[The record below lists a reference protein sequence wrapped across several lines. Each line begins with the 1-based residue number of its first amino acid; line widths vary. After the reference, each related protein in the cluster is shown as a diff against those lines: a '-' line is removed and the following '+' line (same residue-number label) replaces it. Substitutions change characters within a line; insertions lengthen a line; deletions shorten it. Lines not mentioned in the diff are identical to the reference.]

1 MGSNLMKVSKNWIFD
16 FDGTLVDSAPAIKK
30 CYGIVTNKVA
40 PKRINMVKNLLI
52 GPTLIETAKKIL
64 GPEAIDKMDDFILQF
79 KHEYDQILLSETK
92 SYDNA
97 DQVLKELK
105 SRGDKIAIATNKR
118 KEPTFKLIKHLGWND
133 YFNWV
138 ECVNLENELKKN
150 KSDLVKSILLNEV
163 DFQNAF
169 FVGDT
174 INDGLCSKENNL
186 RFIKASYGYSERSG
200 WEEIKIF
207 KDIYGLTE
215 ILNI

>member
-97 DQVLKELK
+97 DQVLKKLK

-133 YFNWV
+133 YF
-138 ECVNLENELKKN
+138 EN
-150 KSDLVKSILLNEV
+150 DL
-163 DFQNAF
+163 FA
-169 FVGDT
+169 
-174 INDGLCSKENNL
+174 
-186 RFIKASYGYSERSG
+186 
-200 WEEIKIF
+200 
-207 KDIYGLTE
+207 
-215 ILNI
+215 

>member
-1 MGSNLMKVSKNWIFD
+1 MKVSKNWIFD

-138 ECVNLENELKKN
+138 ECVNLENKLKKN
-150 KSDLVKSILLNEV
+150 KSDLVKTILLNEV

-186 RFIKASYGYSERSG
+186 RFIKASYGYSERIG